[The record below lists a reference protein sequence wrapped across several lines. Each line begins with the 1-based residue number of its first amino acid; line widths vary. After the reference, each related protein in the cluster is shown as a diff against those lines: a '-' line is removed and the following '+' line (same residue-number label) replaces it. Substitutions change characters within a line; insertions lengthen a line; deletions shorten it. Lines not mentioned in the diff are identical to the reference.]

1 MLKIGITGGIGSGKS
16 TICKVFETLN
26 IPIYYADIA
35 AAVITNKNN
44 EVKSQLIAKF
54 GDEIYSY
61 GMLDRKK
68 LARLI
73 FNNSEALAFVNS
85 VIHPAVKKDYENWLE
100 INKSALYT
108 LKEAAILF
116 ESGANTQVDKIIS
129 VYAPQEIKIQRVMKR
144 EQITYEE
151 VLRRISSQ
159 MPDEEKMR
167 QSHFVIYNDETQL
180 VIPQVLKIHNLLINS
195 FL

>member
-167 QSHFVIYNDETQL
+167 QSHFVIYNDVTQL